1 MKSRVFEI
9 EVEEV
14 VRHIHKITV
23 EVAPCGDIEDICDAI
38 DGANSIDELSPAIH
52 SSGGAVKYLTEDEG
66 TSEFEVLSYEVV

>member
-1 MKSRVFEI
+1 MERRVFEI

-14 VRHIHKITV
+14 VRRIHKITV
-23 EVAPCGDIEDICDAI
+23 EVAPCGDIDDICDAMEE
-38 DGANSIDELSPAIH
+38 ASSIEELSPAIH